1 MVSNKDKN
9 ILRKLAGK
17 VREIA
22 NLPEM
27 EERKKRLYRINDL
40 KPDRPIVLCFPE
52 GSWCELLPDNVLE
65 CEDEKLRK
73 WEMELKR
80 KIYWWEY
87 IKDDN
92 AIEPYF
98 NIPWCIS
105 VSDFGVEVKYT
116 HGENRGSFIWEPP
129 IKDLN
134 KDIEKLKFRELRVD
148 REQTMRDFEIAN
160 EIFGDLLK
168 VRIKGKYWWTVGLT
182 IEAIKLIGLENLMLF
197 MYDQPEGLH
206 RFMKWMSDEQ
216 LHFIEWFEKEGL
228 LSLQNEDD
236 YVGSGG
242 VGYTTELPQR
252 DFKEGDIVRLK
263 DIWGFAES
271 QETVGVSPE
280 MFNEF
285 IFQYQLPLLNK
296 FGLNCYGCCEPLD
309 KRIDYVFKI
318 PNLKRIS
325 VSPWSNQ
332 EFMAK
337 KLGKN
342 YVFSR
347 KPNPALICASF
358 NEDLIRKDIRYT
370 LEVTRGCVLEIIMK
384 DTHTVQNEPMRISR
398 WVKIAL
404 EEISKYM
411 G

>member
-9 ILRKLAGK
+9 ILRRLAGK